1 MSNDNTMKLDK
12 KLFLEADGGGSCGTS
27 PSGKSSGGGCSSGG
41 SCGCS
46 SGGEPKDAPAGL
58 VQLNVGGLK
67 AERSK
72 PRIEDLPFEAT
83 PKYPQGLLIGLD
95 VGSTT
100 VKFVVVNPVTDE
112 VLHQDYQ
119 RHDTKQPEKCLE
131 MLAEIE
137 RKFEDVP
144 RNAFRIFMT
153 GSGGAS
159 IGPRIGAKFVQE
171 VNAVSMAVE
180 KSYPDVQSV
189 VELGGQD
196 AKIII
201 FKEDE
206 ETGKKKKI
214 PSMNDKC
221 AGGTGAVI
229 DKINAKLKIPASE
242 LCNMGYEGLKLHP
255 VAGKCGVFAE
265 TDINGLQKQGVPPDE
280 LMASL
285 FESIIQ
291 QNLAVLTRG
300 HTLRPQVLL
309 LGGPNT
315 YIKGMVDCWRHNIP
329 VVWNERKVQVPDK
342 PLDELIVV
350 PDNAQYFAAMG
361 AVEFAKVELEDNPN
375 QGIYRGMEELQWYI
389 QVGRIEEK
397 KAAGAAGLCKTDDEL
412 TRFKTDYK
420 KPSWSPAQF
429 APGNHVKAFLGI
441 DGGSTSTKGVLLD
454 MDRNVIA
461 KCYQLSKGNPIE
473 DMMDIF
479 SGLDKQ
485 MRDQG
490 CSLEILGVGTT
501 GYAKDILKDVIKADV
516 ALVETVAH
524 TQAGL
529 HFYPGTDVIVDVGG
543 QDIKLIILKNGQVK
557 DFKLNTQ
564 CSAGNGYF
572 LQSTA
577 AGFGYE
583 VEQFADIA
591 FSAEAMP
598 QFGYGCA
605 VFMQSDIVDFQRQG
619 WAPQEIM
626 AGLCDVLPKN
636 IWLYVSQIPN
646 LAKLGTKFLLQG
658 GTQHNLAAVKS
669 QVDFIKSRF
678 KGTGVEPEV
687 IVHKFCG
694 EAGAIGCA
702 VEAHRMYTESGHRTQ
717 FIGLD
722 RVAQIEYR
730 TTRNENTRCYFCKN
744 KCLRTFIDVKT
755 GEEEATPED
764 GTTIS
769 LSSFMY
775 KSGPESPHPS
785 RLKHGKP
792 EENHRLQTG
801 ATAQDGE
808 VSDQSRARK
817 EAVNANG
824 GGDATAA
831 NNAVPSSAAP
841 KKSKSKVPLQGD
853 EQRLIIATCEKGTVE
868 DVNDMRDIKK
878 GLDSVKKANP
888 NFAEMFAT
896 EVFRPTGVD
905 SVADHLG
912 ENGNGDAAAGRQT
925 VKPSFMNRVKSM
937 LPSAKVD
944 DARAEQI
951 RRRKDIR
958 IGMVRALNMYSM
970 APWFM
975 AYFEALGLAKK
986 NLIWSDYTSEE
997 MYKEGAKR
1005 GAIDPCFP
1013 SKIGIPHAHNL
1024 IYHKHSEKQPLDY
1037 IFFPMI
1043 DDLPTFMVGIE
1054 DSRSCPTVCA
1064 TPEAVKAAFTKE
1076 SDVFADHGIEYLDT
1090 FVNFGEPGLLA
1101 RQMFEEFEERLGLSR
1116 AENDRAC
1123 KVAWDHFEAFHAEKR
1138 RQASELL
1145 TRLEERDEI
1154 GVVLLTR
1161 PYHNDPGVCHEI
1173 PDEFQKLGIPVFTM
1187 DCLPHDDPELLDRL
1201 FGDEVRRGDFQS
1213 PVSVEDVWKNAYSE
1227 NTNRKVW
1234 AAKFAARHPN
1244 LVALEL
1250 SSFKCGHDAPIY
1262 TVIEEIIENSG
1273 TPYFCFKDIDEN
1285 KPTGSIKI
1293 RIETIA
1299 YFLARHREKLIR
1311 NNEKMA
1317 AIEARLAELEQE
1329 LRAQHRVSDRVETT
1343 AVVGV

>member
-1 MSNDNTMKLDK
+1 MKDLDR
-12 KLFLEADGGGSCGTS
+12 LMLEAD
-27 PSGKSSGGGCSSGG
+27 GGGCSSGG
-41 SCGCS
+41 SCGCAS
-46 SGGEPKDAPAGL
+46 DSGADNGL
-58 VQLNVGGLK
+58 IQLNVGGVR
-67 AERSK
+67 AERSR
-72 PRIEDLPFEAT
+72 PRIEDLPFRAT
-83 PKYPQGLLIGLD
+83 DGHPQGLLIGLD

-100 VKFVVVNPVTDE
+100 VKFVVVDPITDE
-112 VLHQDYQ
+112 ILHQDYQ
-119 RHDTKQPEKCLE
+119 RHDTKQPEKCIE
-131 MLAEIE
+131 MLRTIE
-137 RKFEDVP
+137 AKFPDVP
-144 RNAFRIFMT
+144 RNAFRVFMT

-159 IGPRIGAKFVQE
+159 IGTRIGAKFVQE
-171 VNAVSMAVE
+171 VNAVSLAVE

-229 DKINAKLKIPASE
+229 DKINAKLKIPADK
-242 LCNMGYEGLKLHP
+242 LCEMGYNDIKLHP

-265 TDINGLQKQGVPPDE
+265 TDINGLQKQGVPRDE

-291 QNLAVLTRG
+291 QNLSVLTRG
-300 HTLRPQVLL
+300 HTLKPQVML

-329 VVWNERKVQVPDK
+329 VIWEERKIPVPDR
-342 PLDELIVV
+342 PIDELIIV
-350 PDNAQYFAAMG
+350 PDNAQYFAALG
-361 AVEFAKVELEDNPN
+361 AVEFAKIELEDDPD
-375 QGIYRGMEELQWYI
+375 QGVYRGLAELEWYVN
-389 QVGRIEEK
+389 VGRIEEK
-397 KAAGAAGLCKTDDEL
+397 KAAGGRGLWKDDDEL
-412 TRFKTDYK
+412 SQFREDYRK
-420 KPSWSPAQF
+420 EAWSPTAF
-429 APGNHVKAFLGI
+429 APGTTVQAFIGL
-441 DGGSTSTKGVLLD
+441 DGGSTSTKGVLMD
-454 MDRNVIA
+454 MDRKVIA
-461 KCYQLSKGNPIE
+461 RAYQLSKGNPIE
-473 DMMDIF
+473 DTMDIVGQLQ
-479 SGLDKQ
+479 SQ
-485 MRDQG
+485 IEDQG
-490 CSLEILGVGTT
+490 CTLEVLGVGTT
-501 GYAKDILKDVIKADV
+501 GYAEDILKDVIGADV

-577 AGFGYE
+577 QGFGFE

-678 KGTGVEPEV
+678 RGTSVEPEV

-702 VEAHRMYTESGHRTQ
+702 VEAHRMYTEADHRTS
-717 FIGLD
+717 FIGLQ
-722 RVAQIEYR
+722 RVQQIQFR
-730 TTRNENTRCYFCKN
+730 TTRNEETRCYFCKN

-755 GEEEATPED
+755 GSHQPDDKAV
-764 GTTIS
+764 S
-769 LSSFMY
+769 LSSFMF
-775 KSGPESPHPS
+775 KQGPESPHPT
-785 RLKHGKP
+785 RVRHGHDTP
-792 EENHRLQTG
+792 EEI
-801 ATAQDGE
+801 A
-808 VSDQSRARK
+808 K
-817 EAVNANG
+817 P
-824 GGDATAA
+824 AA
-831 NNAVPSSAAP
+831 
-841 KKSKSKVPLQGD
+841 KKSKSKVPLMEGED
-853 EQRLIIATCEKGTVE
+853 RLIIATCEKGTVE

-878 GLDSVKKANP
+878 GLDEVKKANP
-888 NFAEMFAT
+888 NFAERFAT

-905 SVADHLG
+905 NMS
-912 ENGNGDAAAGRQT
+912 DAE
-925 VKPSFMNRVKSM
+925 P
-937 LPSAKVD
+937 KVGVTNFL
-944 DARAEQI
+944 
-951 RRRKDIR
+951 RRKEIETRAALMKQRGEIR
-958 IGMVRALNMYSM
+958 IGLVKALNMYSM

-975 AYFEALGLAKK
+975 AYFEAVGIAKK

-997 MYKEGAKR
+997 LYKEGAKR

-1013 SKIGIPHAHNL
+1013 SKIGIPHVHNL
-1024 IYHKHSEKQPLDY
+1024 LYHKHSKAQPLNY

-1043 DDLPTFMVGIE
+1043 DCLPTFMDGTL
-1054 DSRSCPTVCA
+1054 DTRACPTVTA

-1076 SDVFADHGIEYLDT
+1076 HNVFGEFGIEYLDT
-1090 FVNFGEPGLLA
+1090 FVNFSEPALLA
-1101 RQMFEEFEERLGLSR
+1101 RQMFDEFRDRFGLSKE
-1116 AENDRAC
+1116 ENDRAC
-1123 KVAWDHFEAFHAEKR
+1123 RVAWDYFDNFHAEKR
-1138 RQASELL
+1138 REARELL
-1145 TRLEERDEI
+1145 DRLERNDEI

-1187 DCLPHDDPELLDRL
+1187 DCLPRDEDLMERL
-1201 FGDEVRRGDFQS
+1201 FGDEVRRGDFIS
-1213 PVSVEDVWKNAYSE
+1213 ALSIEDAWKNAYSE

-1299 YFLARHREKLIR
+1299 YFLARHREKLVR
-1311 NNEKMA
+1311 GRTKVAE
-1317 AIEARLAELEQE
+1317 IEARLAEMERE
-1329 LRAQHRVSDRVETT
+1329 LRARAGGVRTT
-1343 AVVGV
+1343 SVVGV